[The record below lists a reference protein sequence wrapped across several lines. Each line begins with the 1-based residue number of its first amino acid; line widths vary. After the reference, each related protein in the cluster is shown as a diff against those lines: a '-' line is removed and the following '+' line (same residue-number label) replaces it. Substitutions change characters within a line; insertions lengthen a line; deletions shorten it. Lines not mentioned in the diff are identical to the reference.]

1 MDPGRAGWRKRT
13 RPANQT
19 SQTNWTSQTR
29 PTRPDQTRLMP
40 CQIFATDQTRLT
52 IPWLRPS
59 LRDFG
64 EARTPISPPPRL
76 RRGDDDDAYDL
87 RRSRGGPGLLQ
98 GPRRT
103 SVSIRF
109 QPRRRA
115 GPPRARKPRSSRF
128 EFRTSATTTTITTTT
143 TTTTRTKSRIEGRG
157 ARIEERVSRVEDRG
171 SRIESRGSRSEDR
184 GSRLCCVVSWLYF
197 CLTVALCSVLLP
209 HSRVAL
215 LCPPRAIVT
224 WRVCTTSGRCTTKH
238 GSSSDPD
245 AFANASH

>member
-1 MDPGRAGWRKRT
+1 MGRKTAPRGPRPMDPGRDGWRKRT

-115 GPPRARKPRSSRF
+115 GPPRARKPRPNL
-128 EFRTSATTTTITTTT
+128 
-143 TTTTRTKSRIEGRG
+143 G
-157 ARIEERVSRVEDRG
+157 ANLKTGPGPLPG
-171 SRIESRGSRSEDR
+171 SRAGVLSAYPFLCRQTNSRGSDAP
-184 GSRLCCVVSWLYF
+184 VF
-197 CLTVALCSVLLP
+197 LP
-209 HSRVAL
+209 NS
-215 LCPPRAIVT
+215 
-224 WRVCTTSGRCTTKH
+224 
-238 GSSSDPD
+238 
-245 AFANASH
+245 

>member
-1 MDPGRAGWRKRT
+1 
-13 RPANQT
+13 
-19 SQTNWTSQTR
+19 
-29 PTRPDQTRLMP
+29 MP

-76 RRGDDDDAYDL
+76 RRGDDDDAYHL

-115 GPPRARKPRSSRF
+115 GPRRARKPRPNLGASLKTEPGPLPGSRAGVLSAYPF
-128 EFRTSATTTTITTTT
+128 LCRHSGKLVTRRAGNTTDRVVRVEEIALARACENKKQRGPAPPTQKHRDLMVAPESPQPARRRSPRRERRTATTAEGLAQHKEKHRRRTIP
-143 TTTTRTKSRIEGRG
+143 GG
-157 ARIEERVSRVEDRG
+157 
-171 SRIESRGSRSEDR
+171 
-184 GSRLCCVVSWLYF
+184 
-197 CLTVALCSVLLP
+197 
-209 HSRVAL
+209 
-215 LCPPRAIVT
+215 PR
-224 WRVCTTSGRCTTKH
+224 SGR
-238 GSSSDPD
+238 
-245 AFANASH
+245 